1 MQSFDE
7 PVETLINLGLTV
19 LQAKVYLS
27 LAKQGTSTG
36 RTTAKDAKVAPQ
48 DVYRV
53 LAELQETG
61 LVEKII
67 AKPNKYCPMPI
78 NQGFAM
84 LIKRRK
90 NQTKQLE
97 RSVKTV
103 SKLFQSAIKGAQKTE
118 EGDFI
123 LIGKK
128 EPLENRAHQMV
139 ETAHANLD
147 LMNEINDG
155 MIGHDSLYT
164 LEAKFLNRCGRIR
177 DILSKATPT
186 FHLTKTFCSLQQ
198 RYPEFQARY
207 LDFPAPA
214 ILMIK
219 DGKEALVSTKAK
231 TKTLMQPFLWTDNLV
246 LVQIIQQWYNQVWE
260 KSSQE
265 NIIMN
270 VTAKTV
276 EAKNIF

>member
-27 LAKQGTSTG
+27 LAKLGTSTG

-53 LAELQETG
+53 LAELQEAG

-84 LIKRRK
+84 LIKHRK

-103 SKLFQSAIKGAQKTE
+103 SKLFQPAIKGAQKTE

-139 ETAHANLD
+139 ETAYANID

-164 LEAKFLNRCGRIR
+164 LETKFLNKGGRIR

-207 LDFPAPA
+207 LDFHTPA
-214 ILMIK
+214 IL
-219 DGKEALVSTKAK
+219 
-231 TKTLMQPFLWTDNLV
+231 
-246 LVQIIQQWYNQVWE
+246 
-260 KSSQE
+260 
-265 NIIMN
+265 
-270 VTAKTV
+270 
-276 EAKNIF
+276 